1 MPFWSSNVSLVNVKK
16 QQDWKKLFFLPST
29 DSCEGQTSAHS
40 VHSERV
46 SKRAEG
52 SSTANTA
59 ESGWFPC
66 AERSADP
73 DRQNRGTNQFT
84 FHPSWTESSAHS
96 SGVFVLR
103 LTFIRSV
110 EMTTCAAVTCSS
122 RPHLL
127 MRITFP
133 SPGEY
138 ENCWIWTEENV
149 YTNRWTFSHI

>member
-1 MPFWSSNVSLVNVKK
+1 MPFWSSVSLVNVKK

-52 SSTANTA
+52 SSTANTP

-84 FHPSWTESSAHS
+84 FPSQLNRKLCSQLGCVCPQINFHKEC
-96 SGVFVLR
+96 GDDN
-103 LTFIRSV
+103 
-110 EMTTCAAVTCSS
+110 MCSS
-122 RPHLL
+122 NLQLKATFTDENHIPFPRWVWKLL
-127 MRITFP
+127 NMDRRKRVHKQM
-133 SPGEY
+133 
-138 ENCWIWTEENV
+138 NV
-149 YTNRWTFSHI
+149 